1 MKPTKVSM
9 SCDANPFYLE
19 FWEPISRIWRK
30 LGVEPHLFFV
40 GESNLAPTDGHGP
53 VTVVTPVDG
62 VPIHTQAQWSRFYF
76 TRTEPDSVWITSDI
90 DMFPLSRAYFVD
102 LIEGLPDDCW
112 ASLNSDMGSWFPV
125 CYNVAK
131 GQTFIE
137 VLDFMDNFADDVRR
151 VYENSFK
158 AGPFDHKPSGQDTI
172 FNHWGA
178 DEYYISGALTD
189 FRAKH
194 PRRMVQCVRPGG
206 RQSARRVDRDYWPY
220 DEQKAMDGYYLD
232 FHSLRPYGKHKEEI
246 EKLLKIVFK

>member
-1 MKPTKVSM
+1 M
-9 SCDANPFYLE
+9 
-19 FWEPISRIWRK
+19 
-30 LGVEPHLFFV
+30 EPHLFFV

-90 DMFPLSRAYFVD
+90 DMFPLSRAYFID

-112 ASLNSDMGSWFPV
+112 ASLNSYMGSWFPV

-158 AGPFDHKPSGQDTI
+158 AGPFDHKPSGQDTV
-172 FNHWGA
+172 FNHWVA
-178 DEYYISGALTD
+178 DEYYIFGALTN

-194 PRRMVQCVRPGG
+194 PRRMVQCVRPDG
-206 RQSARRVDRDYWPY
+206 RQSARRVDRDNWPY